1 MKSDPLIT
9 FRRKP
14 DNLDT
19 NSLEAFA
26 EQVRRR
32 VLRGQEFH
40 CLVTG
45 DAELARLNKEFRG
58 KDGPTDV
65 LSFPHEPNAD
75 ATGPDRYA
83 GDLAIS
89 MAQARAQAREFGHS
103 LASEICVLMLHGA
116 LHLKGMD
123 HEVDSGAMAR
133 TERRWRKAFELP
145 LGLVERAK

>member
-19 NSLEAFA
+19 NSLEEFA
-26 EQVRRR
+26 EQLRRR

-40 CLVTG
+40 CLITG
-45 DAELARLNKEFRG
+45 DAELARLNKEFRH

-65 LSFPHEPNAD
+65 LSFPQAP
-75 ATGPDRYA
+75 GPDKYA

-89 MAQARAQAREFGHS
+89 LARARAQAREFGHS
-103 LASEICVLMLHGA
+103 LAEELCVLMLHGA

-123 HEVDSGAMAR
+123 HEEDSGEMAR
-133 TERRWRKAFELP
+133 TERRWRKTFELP
-145 LGLVERAK
+145 AGLVERVNAERAK